1 MWKNSS
7 KSARPQS
14 RANQKAL
21 LRPIIFHARAAPSV
35 RTLFA
40 PTLADVRILSAM
52 PQLPEA
58 HCRPSTPAE
67 APTRRRSCRPGNRAW
82 SWKRQDRA
90 VRAIPLAQ
98 VSLYATM
105 RRGRSVPHAPCGA
118 RALAGHPHPVLAQ
131 ADPARV
137 RGEAETLGPLPGA
150 GCSRSRASHYG
161 TVRYDRG
168 RHHRVPLTSTGSA
181 STTSTCPLWT
191 RRRCRPA
198 LAARKISSAPPR
210 RATFSSTRRWNG
222 VRSETRPRALP
233 PTADEVRVL
242 PTGPQAALIER
253 EEASSADAVG
263 RARAKK
269 GALDRMRRT
278 QFRSCSMVSW

>member
-1 MWKNSS
+1 MCGKNSS
-7 KSARPQS
+7 KWARS
-14 RANQKAL
+14 SFRINQAVTL

-98 VSLYATM
+98 VSLYAAM

-118 RALAGHPHPVLAQ
+118 RALTGHPHPVLAQ
-131 ADPARV
+131 ADP
-137 RGEAETLGPLPGA
+137 GEAETLGPLPGA

-181 STTSTCPLWT
+181 STTSTWPWWT

-198 LAARKISSAPPR
+198 MAARKI
-210 RATFSSTRRWNG
+210 
-222 VRSETRPRALP
+222 
-233 PTADEVRVL
+233 
-242 PTGPQAALIER
+242 
-253 EEASSADAVG
+253 
-263 RARAKK
+263 
-269 GALDRMRRT
+269 
-278 QFRSCSMVSW
+278 

>member
-1 MWKNSS
+1 MCGKNSS
-7 KSARPQS
+7 KRARS
-14 RANQKAL
+14 SFRINQAVTL

-98 VSLYATM
+98 VSLYAAM

-118 RALAGHPHPVLAQ
+118 RALTGHPHPVLAQ
-131 ADPARV
+131 ADPAREV
-137 RGEAETLGPLPGA
+137 KQRLSDRFQAQGARGRERVTTARSDTTAAVTIAYLSPAQGLLRRRRHGPGGRGA
-150 GCSRSRASHYG
+150 GADLLWQLA
-161 TVRYDRG
+161 RYEAVEWGSFGD
-168 RHHRVPLTSTGSA
+168 PPTST
-181 STTSTCPLWT
+181 
-191 RRRCRPA
+191 
-198 LAARKISSAPPR
+198 PPH
-210 RATFSSTRRWNG
+210 G
-222 VRSETRPRALP
+222 
-233 PTADEVRVL
+233 
-242 PTGPQAALIER
+242 G
-253 EEASSADAVG
+253 
-263 RARAKK
+263 
-269 GALDRMRRT
+269 
-278 QFRSCSMVSW
+278 